1 LKQGKCSKIVNKDI
15 RSKKWEKEKN
25 DKRKKM
31 KLRERIKE
39 RKEDRQHKE
48 KNGLKDQE
56 IHLVR
61 V

>member
-1 LKQGKCSKIVNKDI
+1 MI
-15 RSKKWEKEKN
+15 KEK
-25 DKRKKM
+25 KI

-39 RKEDRQHKE
+39 RKGDRQHKE

-56 IHLVR
+56 IHFVR